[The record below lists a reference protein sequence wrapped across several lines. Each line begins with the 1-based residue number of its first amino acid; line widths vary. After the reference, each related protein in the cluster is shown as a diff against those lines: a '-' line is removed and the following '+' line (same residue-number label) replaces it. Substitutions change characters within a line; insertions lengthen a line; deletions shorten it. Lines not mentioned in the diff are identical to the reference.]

1 MKLEINKFTPYAN
14 CPSGEYWAA
23 FFNSEVKKYPRG
35 KREILSFVILNEDK
49 KTPRLNN
56 RDEAYYS
63 AIICNQ
69 SKGSS
74 PKSKV
79 NKIKKAMLTKE
90 EYDPLDVHLG
100 LPTIETF
107 YKRIVKVKVCPKSND
122 KNFITHIQRPRD
134 NQWECIEG
142 EFEGKYKTITDP
154 IELYNKL
161 RKQIPFKERETY
173 DEAIHIMVN
182 INNGVFLDEKGKFKM
197 DVDYNSK
204 EMIRP
209 ESASSLMHKRLLKF
223 SETQDLKAIFPE
235 LRIR

>member
-1 MKLEINKFTPYAN
+1 MKSEINKFTPYAN

-23 FFNSEVKKYPRG
+23 FCNSEVKKYPKG
-35 KREILSFVILNEDK
+35 KREILGFLILNEDK
-49 KTPRLNN
+49 ETPRLNN
-56 RDEAYYS
+56 KGDPYYS
-63 AIICNQ
+63 TIICNQ

-74 PKSKV
+74 PKSKA

-134 NQWECIEG
+134 NEWECIEG
-142 EFEGKYKTITDP
+142 EFEGRFKTINDP
-154 IELYNKL
+154 IELYKKL
-161 RKQIPFKERETY
+161 RKQIPFKEREIY
-173 DEAIHIMVN
+173 DDAIRSLVN
-182 INNGVFLDEKGKFKM
+182 TDSGALLDEKGKFKM

-204 EMIRP
+204 KMIRP
-209 ESASSLMHKRLLKF
+209 ESALSTTHKQLVKF
-223 SETQDLKAIFPE
+223 IESQDLKTIFPR
-235 LRIR
+235 LGI

>member
-1 MKLEINKFTPYAN
+1 MKPEINKFTPYAN

-23 FFNSEVKKYPRG
+23 FCNSEVKKYPKG
-35 KREILSFVILNEDK
+35 LKEIISFLILNEDK

-56 RDEAYYS
+56 SGESYYS
-63 AIICNQ
+63 VIVCNQ

-134 NQWECIEG
+134 NEWECIEG

-173 DEAIHIMVN
+173 DEAIRYMVN
-182 INNGVFLDEKGKFKM
+182 CNNGVFLDEKGKFKM
-197 DVDYNSK
+197 NVDYNSK

-209 ESASSLMHKRLLKF
+209 ESSSSLMHKRLLKF
-223 SETQDLKAIFPE
+223 IETQDLKTIFPE